1 MHSAPAVSYPVG
13 RSRFQGWL
21 LLGLGLG
28 ASLTGAWW
36 LRQVDTVGWRQWLFA
51 GVLLGACGAA
61 ALAWHRSARG
71 ILRWDGQA
79 WGWTGADASIPVLL
93 TVHLD
98 GQFVLLLSLHLDTGR
113 RLWLWPERRFD
124 VVHWN
129 ALRRAVF
136 SRGGARQVQRDSVG
150 VYSSHG

>member
-21 LLGLGLG
+21 VLVLGVG
-28 ASLTGAWW
+28 ACMTGVLW
-36 LRQVDTVGWRQWLFA
+36 LRQVDAVGWRQWLFA

-61 ALAWHRSARG
+61 AVAWRRCAQG

-79 WGWTGADASIPVLL
+79 WHWTGADASVPVLL

-98 GQFVLLLSLHLDTGR
+98 GQSVLLLGVRPDTGK
-113 RLWLWPERRFD
+113 RLWLWPERRLD
-124 VVHWN
+124 AAHWN

-136 SRGGARQVQRDSVG
+136 SRGGAGHAQSAAAVVHTSNR
-150 VYSSHG
+150 

>member
-21 LLGLGLG
+21 VSGLGFG
-28 ASLTGAWW
+28 ASVTGGYW
-36 LRQVDTVGWRQWLFA
+36 LQQVDAIGWRQWLFA

-61 ALAWHRSARG
+61 ALAWRRSAQG
-71 ILRWDGQA
+71 ILHWDGQA
-79 WGWTGADASIPVLL
+79 WHWTGADASIPVQL

-98 GQFVLLLSLHLDTGR
+98 GQFVLLLSVRPDTGR
-113 RLWLWPERRFD
+113 CRWLWPERRVD
-124 VVHWN
+124 EVHWN

-136 SRGGARQVQRDSVG
+136 SRASPRQIQSDSAG
-150 VYSSHG
+150 VHPSNG

>member
-28 ASLTGAWW
+28 ASVTGAFW
-36 LRQVDTVGWRQWLFA
+36 LGQVDTAGWRQGLFA
-51 GVLLGACGAA
+51 GVLLGTCGAA
-61 ALAWHRSARG
+61 ALAWRRSARG

-79 WGWTGADASIPVLL
+79 WHWTGADASTPVRL

-98 GQFVLLLSLHLDTGR
+98 GQFVLLLSLRPDSGK
-113 RLWLWPERRFD
+113 RLWLWPERRVD
-124 VVHWN
+124 MVHWN

-136 SRGGARQVQRDSVG
+136 SRGGARLVQADSVG
-150 VYSSHG
+150 VYSSNG